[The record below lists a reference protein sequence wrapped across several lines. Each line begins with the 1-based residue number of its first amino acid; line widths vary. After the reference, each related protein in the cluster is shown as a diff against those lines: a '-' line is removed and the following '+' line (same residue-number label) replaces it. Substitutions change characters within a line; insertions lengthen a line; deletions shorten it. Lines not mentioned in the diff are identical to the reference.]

1 MTTLGTT
8 TANST
13 GVWSFTPST
22 ALTQATHT
30 ITANATD
37 AAGNVSSAS
46 SAITLTVDTTAP
58 TAPAITTVSA
68 ATNNT
73 RPTLTG
79 TAEAGSTVTVY
90 DGTITLGT
98 ATTNSSG
105 AWSYAPSGTLSQSAH
120 TLTVKAKDAA
130 GNVSASSSAITLTV
144 DTTAPTAPVITTK
157 SASTSSTKPTI
168 AGTAE
173 ANSTVTILDG
183 STTLGTITANSSGVW
198 SYTPGSTL
206 SQAVHTLTAKATDT
220 AGNVSA
226 ASKSIALTVDTTA
239 PDAPSL
245 TSISA
250 SSSNTKPTIGG
261 TAEANSTV
269 TLLDGT
275 VTLGTATANASG
287 VWSYT
292 PGSAFTQA
300 AHTLTAKATD
310 AAGNVSTASTGLT
323 LTPGSTGLTTDA
335 TALSAAQ
342 TIRGS
347 SASDTLKGGAGND
360 TLTGGAGSD
369 ALTGAAGND
378 TFVYT
383 NATDSLVSGFDTIS
397 DFSATNMGTD
407 VLKIGKTVTTANF
420 KTASQAGTSSGLSAD
435 LSSALQA
442 LSFGQSCAALVTL
455 TGAADAGSY
464 VVINNHSTKAITT
477 NGFLAS
483 SDTVIKVQTG
493 ATVTAA
499 SFIV

>member
-1 MTTLGTT
+1 MTSR
-8 TANST
+8 TAS
-13 GVWSFTPST
+13 
-22 ALTQATHT
+22 
-30 ITANATD
+30 
-37 AAGNVSSAS
+37 
-46 SAITLTVDTTAP
+46 
-58 TAPAITTVSA
+58 
-68 ATNNT
+68 TNNT
-73 RPTLTG
+73 KPTITG

-105 AWSYAPSGTLSQSAH
+105 LWSYTPSGALSQSAH

-198 SYTPGSTL
+198 NYTPGSTL

-250 SSSNTKPTIGG
+250 SASNTKPTIGG

-269 TLLDGT
+269 TLLDGS
-275 VTLGTATANASG
+275 VTLGTVTTNASG

-292 PGSAFTQA
+292 PGSAFTQT

-310 AAGNVSTASTGLT
+310 AAGNVSTASTALT
-323 LTPGSTGLTTDA
+323 LTPGSTGLTIDA

-369 ALTGAAGND
+369 ALTGGAGND
-378 TFVYT
+378 TFVFT
-383 NATDSLVSGFDTIS
+383 TAADSLVSGFDTIS

-420 KTASQAGTSSGLSAD
+420 KTASQAGTSNGLSAD
-435 LSSALQA
+435 LRLAVQA

-455 TGAADAGSY
+455 TGNASDAGSY

>member
-1 MTTLGTT
+1 
-8 TANST
+8 
-13 GVWSFTPST
+13 
-22 ALTQATHT
+22 
-30 ITANATD
+30 
-37 AAGNVSSAS
+37 
-46 SAITLTVDTTAP
+46 
-58 TAPAITTVSA
+58 
-68 ATNNT
+68 
-73 RPTLTG
+73 
-79 TAEAGSTVTVY
+79 
-90 DGTITLGT
+90 
-98 ATTNSSG
+98 
-105 AWSYAPSGTLSQSAH
+105 
-120 TLTVKAKDAA
+120 
-130 GNVSASSSAITLTV
+130 
-144 DTTAPTAPVITTK
+144 
-157 SASTSSTKPTI
+157 
-168 AGTAE
+168 
-173 ANSTVTILDG
+173 
-183 STTLGTITANSSGVW
+183 
-198 SYTPGSTL
+198 
-206 SQAVHTLTAKATDT
+206 
-220 AGNVSA
+220 
-226 ASKSIALTVDTTA
+226 
-239 PDAPSL
+239 
-245 TSISA
+245 
-250 SSSNTKPTIGG
+250 
-261 TAEANSTV
+261 
-269 TLLDGT
+269 
-275 VTLGTATANASG
+275 

-435 LSSALQA
+435 LRSALQA